1 MGRASAAVP
10 GRIQTKYLIQIMR
23 VCRVVTIPFFVWHH
37 LRTQIH
43 ATIAAGHE
51 VHVICSDG
59 PEFERLRQITGLR
72 LFQIDIRRRVSPV
85 RDVFSLIRLY
95 LHFRKYRYD
104 IVHSVTPKA
113 GLLAMLAAWLAGTKS
128 RFHHFS
134 GQAWLSQRGFVRW
147 AARVSDRVIVRLATR
162 CYSDS
167 YSQRQF
173 LEEEGL
179 APAGVIQV
187 LGDGSIAGVDLDRFN
202 PARLRPLRP
211 RTRKSLGI
219 PDEAAVVIFVGRV
232 TNDKGIRELV
242 AAFDIVSK
250 TINACL
256 IVVGCDEPHIEPLST
271 DLLVALRSNPRIRWI
286 GYSEEP
292 ELYLAAADIFCLPSY
307 REGFSVVLLEA
318 AALGVAAVATR
329 IVGIIDLIKDGDT
342 GILVEPKNADDL
354 AAALTRLIRDE
365 SLREKLAR
373 GARERAESSFRSD
386 RVNALLLADYTHFGH
401 AQP

>member
-1 MGRASAAVP
+1 
-10 GRIQTKYLIQIMR
+10 MR

-37 LRTQIH
+37 LRTQIL
-43 ATIAAGHE
+43 ATIAVGHE

-85 RDVFSLIRLY
+85 RDLFSLIRLY

-113 GLLAMLAAWLAGTKS
+113 GLLAMLAAWLAGIKR

-134 GQAWLSQRGFVRW
+134 GQAWIGQRTLVRW

-187 LGDGSIAGVDLDRFN
+187 LGDGSIAGVDLERFN
-202 PARLRPLRP
+202 AARLRPLRP

-219 PDEAAVVIFVGRV
+219 PDEAALIIFVGRV
-232 TNDKGIRELV
+232 TNDKGIREIL
-242 AAFDIVSK
+242 AALDIVSK
-250 TINACL
+250 TLDAYLL
-256 IVVGCDEPHIEPLST
+256 IVGSDEPHIEALSREQ
-271 DLLVALRSNPRIRWI
+271 LAVLRSHPRIRWI

-292 ELYLAAADIFCLPSY
+292 ELYIAASDILCLPSY
-307 REGFSVVLLEA
+307 RESFGVVLLEA
-318 AALGVAAVATR
+318 AALGVPAVATR
-329 IVGIIDLIKDGDT
+329 IVGIVDAIKDGET
-342 GILVEPKNADDL
+342 GLLVEPKNAADL
-354 AAALTRLIRDE
+354 ALALTRLIKSE
-365 SLREKLAR
+365 PLRQKLGLAAR
-373 GARERAESSFRSD
+373 QRAENRFRAE
-386 RVNALLLADYTHFGH
+386 RVNALLLADYARFSDT
-401 AQP
+401 PP